1 MGWSEMVA
9 GERFLRSEVTGAA
22 LGDER
27 LTRRL
32 EKISAAAL
40 ACPSGS
46 FPEMTDGDAAL
57 EGTYRFFSNDRVTPE
72 AVLAPHVRAT
82 TARVLATGDVV
93 VAHDTTEFSF
103 GPNARGDLDRVGRG
117 QSYGFDAHISL
128 AIVPGEQRIPLGV
141 LALKHF
147 NRPFGA
153 PRLARGQNKKKADNV
168 THRWL
173 EQVRRVREAV
183 GPTAKL
189 IHTMD
194 READDYATLA
204 GMVTAHERFVV
215 RQAIDRRI
223 ESRRQPKVRNVV
235 DTAELLAT
243 REVVLSARP
252 ARKEKAHPSRHPPR
266 ASRLARLEIR
276 ATTLHVER
284 PPSAGE
290 LGPDRLT
297 LNLVKV
303 HEPHPPP
310 GCDPVCW
317 WLWTNEPIETSQQVL
332 AVVDAYRGRWAVEE
346 YFKALKTG
354 CAIEKRQL
362 ESQHALL
369 NALAVF
375 VPVAWRLLLLRNLA
389 RHAPDVS
396 ASLALTPLQI
406 QALRGFM
413 LLKLKTTLPA
423 LLSAA
428 DALVAIAKM
437 GGHIAN
443 NGDPGWI
450 VLGRGFDRLLDIELG
465 LALAA
470 APATQRDP
478 INP

>member
-1 MGWSEMVA
+1 MIA
-9 GERFLRSEVTGAA
+9 AERFLGSEVTGAE

-40 ACPSGS
+40 ACPASS
-46 FPEMTDGDAAL
+46 FPGMSDGDAAL
-57 EGTYRFFSNDRVTPE
+57 EGTYRFFNNDRVTPD
-72 AVLAPHVRAT
+72 AILAPHVRAAA
-82 TARVLATGDVV
+82 ARVLATGDVV

-128 AIVPGEQRIPLGV
+128 AVVPGEQRVPLGV
-141 LALKHF
+141 LALKPF
-147 NRPFGA
+147 NRPFGS
-153 PRLARGQNKKKADNV
+153 PRLAQGQNKSKTDNV
-168 THRWL
+168 THRWF

-183 GPTAKL
+183 GPDARL
-189 IHTMD
+189 IHVMD

-204 GMVTAHERFVV
+204 GMVTAQERFVV
-215 RQAIDRRI
+215 RQAGDRRI
-223 ESRRQPKVRNVV
+223 QPRRDPKVRELV
-235 DTAELLAT
+235 DTTELLAS

-252 ARKEKAHPSRHPPR
+252 ARKEKAHPSRHPTR
-266 ASRLARLEIR
+266 ASRLAQLEIR
-276 ATTLHVER
+276 ATTVHVER
-284 PPSAGE
+284 PQSAGG
-290 LGPDRLT
+290 LGPDTLT
-297 LNLVKV
+297 LHLVKV
-303 HEPHPPP
+303 HEPRPPH

-317 WLWTNEPIETSQQVL
+317 WLWTNETIETPEQVL
-332 AVVDAYRGRWAVEE
+332 VVVDAYRSRWAIEE

-375 VPVAWRLLLLRNLA
+375 IPVAWRLLLLRNLA
-389 RHAPDVS
+389 RHAPDAS
-396 ASLALTPLQI
+396 ATLALTRLQL

-413 LLKLKTTLPA
+413 LLKLKETLPEHLTTAHA
-423 LLSAA
+423 LC
-428 DALVAIAKM
+428 AIAKM
-437 GGHIAN
+437 GGHITH

-465 LALAA
+465 LSLAA
-470 APATQRDP
+470 ESRTPEDP